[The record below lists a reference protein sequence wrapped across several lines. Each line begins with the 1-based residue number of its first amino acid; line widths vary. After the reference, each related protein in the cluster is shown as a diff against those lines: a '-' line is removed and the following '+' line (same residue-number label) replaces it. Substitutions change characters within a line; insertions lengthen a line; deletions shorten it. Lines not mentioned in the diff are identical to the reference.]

1 MGREKA
7 LKRVAFILIVAVL
20 GTGVLLSL
28 GKWQLDRRVWKEA
41 ILRDINSR
49 ISDMPVSVPE
59 TPLPQ
64 RDMYLRVTEEGVIEN
79 EYVRVLASRKHIG
92 AGYRIISPFVTEGRW
107 VLLDRGFIKVDDPL
121 PAPSDGISQ
130 VKGNLHWPKDA
141 DEFTPEPDLKNNL
154 WFARDVPA
162 LAQHFGTDP
171 ILIIASDVSPP
182 TPKLAPL
189 PVDTSGIPND
199 HLQYAIT
206 WFSLAA
212 VWTFMSVAFLWHT
225 RHKVK
230 GKG

>member
-1 MGREKA
+1 
-7 LKRVAFILIVAVL
+7 VAFIVIVAVL

-28 GKWQLDRRVWKEA
+28 GKWQLDRRVWKET

-49 ISDMPVSVPE
+49 ISDTPVSMPE

-64 RDMYLRVTEEGVIEN
+64 RDRYLPVIEQGIIEN
-79 EYVRVLASRKHIG
+79 AHVRVLASRKHIG
-92 AGYRIISPFVTEGRW
+92 AGYRIISPFAIEGRR

-121 PAPSDGISQ
+121 PAPSQSISQ

-171 ILIIASDVSPP
+171 ILIIASAVSPP
-182 TPKLAPL
+182 TPKLTPL

>member
-1 MGREKA
+1 MGRETA
-7 LKRVAFILIVAVL
+7 LKRVAFIVIVAVL

-49 ISDMPVSVPE
+49 ISDTPVSVPE

-64 RDMYLRVTEEGVIEN
+64 RDRYLPVIEQGIIEN
-79 EYVRVLASRKHIG
+79 AHVRVLASRKHIG
-92 AGYRIISPFVTEGRW
+92 AGYRIISPFVIEGRR

-121 PAPSDGISQ
+121 PAPSQSISQ

>member
-1 MGREKA
+1 MAAGSARLE
-7 LKRVAFILIVAVL
+7 R
-20 GTGVLLSL
+20 G
-28 GKWQLDRRVWKEA
+28 

-49 ISDMPVSVPE
+49 ISDTPVSVPE

-64 RDMYLRVTEEGVIEN
+64 RDRYLPVIEEGTIED

-92 AGYRIISPFVTEGRW
+92 AGYRIISPFVTEGRR

-121 PAPSDGISQ
+121 PALSDGISQ

-171 ILIIASDVSPP
+171 ILIIASTSAPAP
-182 TPKLAPL
+182 NAPL
-189 PVDTSGIPND
+189 PVLYSKRSSSICHHMVFIGC
-199 HLQYAIT
+199 
-206 WFSLAA
+206 SLDIYERCI
-212 VWTFMSVAFLWHT
+212 FMA
-225 RHKVK
+225 HKTQSK
-230 GKG
+230 R